1 MRGTWKTKTTPKKY
15 KRRLNTS
22 RKKYK
27 KGGLNKTE
35 VKQTKKIA
43 ERVLNTKTESKY
55 FRCVDMA
62 DLNDNGFGQELYPAR
77 TSYNQMYV
85 LGYSTATGARLDGVS
100 TYKYGISGAAAKS
113 IQALGMA
120 RTFGADETNDE
131 LVGNA
136 LDGNYATPSMAS
148 TEWNIQRLFDQVSSE
163 SSSKDVAPYFVRIIR
178 IVPRPKKGSFQDV
191 DPETDAF
198 LDEFSRET
206 GVLATSFTNYELQML
221 KVNSKKYQ
229 VKADIKCMMTPAV
242 IFNESAPDYQATVA
256 PGTHQKFLNFRHDIG
271 KRLYYDNPEGTG
283 YPTDGMKQ
291 EFILF
296 HVCHIGL
303 GNATGNQPN
312 GLRLGCKAV
321 STFKDF

>member
-1 MRGTWKTKTTPKKY
+1 MP
-15 KRRLNTS
+15 
-22 RKKYK
+22 YK
-27 KGGLNKTE
+27 KPYKTNNRAMVPVRKRPAKKGLTKTE

-55 FRCVDMA
+55 FRCVGMG
-62 DLNDNGFGQELYPAR
+62 DLNDNGLGQPLYPAR
-77 TSYNQMYV
+77 SSYNQMYV
-85 LGYSTATGARLDGVS
+85 LGYSTATGARLDGIS
-100 TYKYGISGAAAKS
+100 TYKYGISGAATKS

-163 SSSKDVAPYFVRIIR
+163 TTSKDVAPYFVRIVR
-178 IVPRPKKGSFQDV
+178 LVPRPKKGSYQDV

-206 GVLATSFTNYELQML
+206 GVLASTFTNYELQML
-221 KVNSKKYQ
+221 KLNTKKYQ
-229 VKADIKCMMTPAV
+229 VKADIKFMMTPAV

-256 PGTHQKFLNFRHDIG
+256 PGTHQKFLSFRHDIG

-303 GNATGNQPN
+303 GNSASSNQPN